1 MTLRPLTLVGII
13 ISIVTGI
20 ALGVLAHLWSRGD
33 QPGRASHTLAEVL
46 REINSNYVE
55 EIDEDELLSHAI
67 EGMIRG
73 LDPHSDYLD
82 PAAFESLQAH
92 TTGTFGG
99 IGVEVGLVDGYF
111 TVIAPMDDTPAAAA
125 GMQTGDRII
134 RIDDEMVK
142 GMKLIDLIGKMRGLP
157 GTTVALRIVREDQGQ
172 PIDLTLTRQQIE
184 IASVRGRLLEP
195 GYGYVR
201 ISQFQN
207 TTGRAL
213 EQTLNELTRQGSL
226 PLAGLVMDLR
236 NNPGGT
242 LQSSVEVA
250 DHFLEQGLIVYT
262 EGRLRSSFGR
272 YKATAGD
279 TLAGAPIVVLIN
291 SGSASAAEIVAGAL
305 QDHGRATLIGSTSY
319 GKGSVQSVLPLR
331 GDQALKL
338 TTAYYFTPNG
348 RTIHKTGIEPDIALE
363 GGDETMLAEALAQLK
378 SGPSGKP
385 KTNLTSILTVSR

>member
-1 MTLRPLTLVGII
+1 MTLRPLTLMGII

-20 ALGVLAHLWSRGD
+20 ALGVLAHLWSRDD
-33 QPGRASHTLAEVL
+33 QPVQASRTLIEAM

-55 EIDEDELLSHAI
+55 EINQDELLGHAI

-82 PAAFESLQAH
+82 PAAFESLQTH
-92 TTGTFGG
+92 TTGKFGG
-99 IGVEVGLVDGYF
+99 IGIELGMVDGYF
-111 TVIAPMDDTPAAAA
+111 TVIAPMDDTPAANA
-125 GMQTGDRII
+125 GMQAGDRIT
-134 RIDDEMVK
+134 RINDESVR
-142 GMKLIDLIGKMRGLP
+142 GMKLIDLIRKMRGAP
-157 GTTVALRIVREDQGQ
+157 GTTVALGILRKDQSQ
-172 PIDLTLTRQQIE
+172 PINFTLTRQQIE
-184 IASVRGRLLEP
+184 IASVRGRMLEP
-195 GYGYVR
+195 GYGYLR

-207 TTGRAL
+207 NTGRAL
-213 EQTLNELTRQGSL
+213 EETLHELTKQGSL
-226 PLAGLVMDLR
+226 PLAGLVLDLR

-250 DHFLEQGLIVYT
+250 DHFLEKGLIVYT
-262 EGRLRSSFGR
+262 EGRLRSSFGK
-272 YKATAGD
+272 YKATEGD

-291 SGSASAAEIVAGAL
+291 SGSASASEIVAGAL

-348 RTIHKTGIEPDIALE
+348 RTIHETGIEPDIALE
-363 GGDETMLAEALAQLK
+363 GDNEAMLAEALVHLK
-378 SGPSGKP
+378 AAPDVKLQAR
-385 KTNLTSILTVSR
+385 LTSK

>member
-1 MTLRPLTLVGII
+1 MTLRPLTLMGII

-20 ALGVLAHLWSRGD
+20 ALGVLAHLWSRDD
-33 QPGRASHTLAEVL
+33 QPVQASRTLIEAL

-55 EIDEDELLSHAI
+55 EINQDELLGHAI

-92 TTGTFGG
+92 TTGQFGG
-99 IGVEVGLVDGYF
+99 IGIELGLVDGYF
-111 TVIAPMDDTPAAAA
+111 TVIAPMDDTPAANA
-125 GMQTGDRII
+125 GMQAGDRIT
-134 RIDDEMVK
+134 RINEESVR
-142 GMKLIDLIGKMRGLP
+142 GMKLIDLIRKMRGAP
-157 GTTVALRIVREDQGQ
+157 GTTVALGILRKDQSQ
-172 PIDLTLTRQQIE
+172 PINFTLTRQQIE
-184 IASVRGRLLEP
+184 IASVRGRMLEP
-195 GYGYVR
+195 GYGYLR

-207 TTGRAL
+207 NTGRAL
-213 EQTLNELTRQGSL
+213 EETLYELTEQGSL

-250 DHFLEQGLIVYT
+250 DHFLEKGLIVYT
-262 EGRLRSSFGR
+262 EGRLRSSFGK
-272 YKATAGD
+272 YQATAGD

-291 SGSASAAEIVAGAL
+291 SGSASASEIVAGAL

-348 RTIHKTGIEPDIALE
+348 RTIHETGIEPDIALE
-363 GGDETMLAEALAQLK
+363 GDDEVMLAEALAHLK
-378 SGPSGKP
+378 AEPDVELQAR
-385 KTNLTSILTVSR
+385 LTSK